1 MGTAKPGGL
10 ADARRLTPNL
20 AAGALLVVLAAALL
34 LWQRPWESSTPDG
47 VVPVPDEAS
56 SLLAAQFRE
65 LADADTERAFLA
77 AAGSGGRAR
86 TFASDAWQARSV
98 LDVADVEMRYL
109 RGGDVSDRADGSTLA
124 VVSVSWRAGRD
135 SAVTG
140 ASVRDAL
147 VEFRLDPQRDGTF
160 AIRSASAQDEPLP
173 LWLAGRIAVE
183 REPGIRVI
191 SVDGGVPDIDVLA
204 MARVAR
210 DHVRDVVPG
219 VESDLT
225 IVSPRTRA
233 LAADLVGR
241 PERGIGPIAAV
252 TTTVDGGT
260 RTARVIA
267 LNPAHFADM
276 DARAAQVVVSHEAA
290 HLLTGALG
298 SDGEVWVIE
307 GFADFVALHDDDAP
321 LSLSAGQVLRQ
332 VKEDGA
338 PEALPSSNDF
348 GQGEH
353 LGAVYESAWMV
364 FRMLGER
371 HSDEVILAFY
381 RDVLSRTDV
390 RSAVRRAFDVSV
402 AELTEQWRD
411 YLTKSASTVS

>member
-1 MGTAKPGGL
+1 M
-10 ADARRLTPNL
+10 ADSRRLTPNL
-20 AAGALLVVLAAALL
+20 AAGALLVVLVAALL
-34 LWQRPWESSTPDG
+34 LWQRPWESSTSDG
-47 VVPVPDEAS
+47 VVPVPDDAS
-56 SLLAAQFRE
+56 SLLAEQFRE
-65 LADADTERAFLA
+65 LADADSEQAFIA
-77 AAGSGGRAR
+77 AAGSGDRAR
-86 TFASDAWQARSV
+86 TFATDAWQARSV

-109 RGGDVSDRADGSTLA
+109 RGGEVADRADGSTLA
-124 VVSVSWRAGRD
+124 EVAVSWRAGRD

-140 ASVRDAL
+140 TSVRDAT
-147 VEFRLDPQRDGTF
+147 VEFRLDPRRDGTF
-160 AIRSASAQDEPLP
+160 AVRSASAQDDPLP

-191 SVDGGVPDIDVLA
+191 TVDGGVPDIDGPA

-210 DHVRDVVPG
+210 DRVRDVVPG
-219 VESDLT
+219 VDSDLT

-233 LAADLVGR
+233 LTADLVGR
-241 PERGIGPIAAV
+241 PQQGIAPIAAV
-252 TTTVDGGT
+252 TTTIDGGT
-260 RTARVIA
+260 TTARVIV
-267 LNPAHFADM
+267 LNPAQFAVM

-298 SDGEVWVIE
+298 AAAGEAWVTE

-338 PEALPSSNDF
+338 PKALPSRNDF
-348 GQGEH
+348 GHGEH

-364 FRMLGER
+364 FRMLGEK
-371 HSDEVILAFY
+371 HSDEVIVAFY
-381 RDVLSRTDV
+381 RDVLSGTDV
-390 RSAVRRAFDVSV
+390 STAVRRAFDVSV

>member
-1 MGTAKPGGL
+1 M
-10 ADARRLTPNL
+10 ADSRRLTPNL

-47 VVPVPDEAS
+47 VVPVPDDAA
-56 SLLAAQFRE
+56 SLLDEQFRE
-65 LADADTERAFLA
+65 LADASTERAFVA
-77 AAGSGGRAR
+77 AAGSGEQAR
-86 TFASDAWQARSV
+86 SFATDAWQARSV
-98 LDVADVEMRYL
+98 LDVAGVEMRYL
-109 RGGDVSDRADGSTLA
+109 RGGEVPDRADGSTLA
-124 VVSVSWRAGRD
+124 KVSVSWRAGRD

-140 ASVRDAL
+140 TSVRDAT
-147 VEFRLDPQRDGTF
+147 VDFRLDPRRDGTF
-160 AIRSASAQDEPLP
+160 AIRTASAGDEPLP
-173 LWLAGRIAVE
+173 LWLSGRIAVD
-183 REPGIRVI
+183 RESGIRVI
-191 SVDGGVPDIDVLA
+191 TVDGGVPDIDGPA
-204 MARVAR
+204 MARIAR

-219 VESDLT
+219 VDTDLT
-225 IVSPRTRA
+225 IVSPRTSA

-241 PERGIGPIAAV
+241 PQREIDPIAAV

-260 RTARVIA
+260 RTARVIV
-267 LNPAHFADM
+267 LNPAHFAVM
-276 DARAAQVVVSHEAA
+276 DARAAQVVVSHEAV

-298 SDGEVWVIE
+298 TDSEEWVAE

-338 PEALPSSNDF
+338 PQALPSSSDF

-371 HSDEVILAFY
+371 YSDEVILAFY
-381 RDVLSRTDV
+381 RDVMSGTDV
-390 RSAVRRAFDVSV
+390 ASAVRRAFDLSV
-402 AELTEQWRD
+402 AELTEQWRN